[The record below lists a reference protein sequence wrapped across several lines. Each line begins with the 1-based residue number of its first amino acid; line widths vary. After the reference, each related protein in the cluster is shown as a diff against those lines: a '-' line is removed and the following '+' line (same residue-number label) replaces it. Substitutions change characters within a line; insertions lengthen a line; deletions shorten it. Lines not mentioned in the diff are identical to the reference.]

1 MSWEDDEWDAP
12 AKETTVADDLTDKW
26 AGEDED
32 DDTLLGD
39 DWDADPEEKKAAA
52 ASGAKPVVKKLTK
65 RQLIKKKEEEER
77 EAARKAMAQAKISKD
92 DPDAA
97 RKEAAAIKA
106 AITKSNLGLVADC
119 FGGDGYEAPENG
131 EFQNDQLDQ
140 DNQDMNTDLDL
151 SEIKKIKVKTD
162 EPLED
167 VVLKTIDDFKKFG
180 ERVGKLAGKDEKK
193 QKHIVQFLL
202 QALTESTKKMKLDE
216 ANLIK
221 KHINV
226 ICSQKQKDEQGKKKK
241 NNKKAQL
248 QMSNRDD
255 DYGGG
260 GDDWGGDMDDFC

>member
-12 AKETTVADDLTDKW
+12 AKDVSVLDNDLTDKW

-32 DDTLLGD
+32 DEALLGD
-39 DWDADPEEKKAAA
+39 DWDADPEEKKAATA
-52 ASGAKPVVKKLTK
+52 GVPVVKKLTK

-77 EAARKAMAQAKISKD
+77 EAARKAMQQAKISAD

-151 SEIKKIKVKTD
+151 TAIKALKVKTD

-167 VVLKTIDDFKKFG
+167 VVLKTIDDYKKFG

-193 QKHIVQFLL
+193 QKQIVQFAL
-202 QALTESTKKMKLDE
+202 QVLTECTKKMKLDE
-216 ANLIK
+216 ANMIK
-221 KHINV
+221 KHLNV

-248 QMSNRDD
+248 QMSSRDD

-260 GDDWGGDMDDFC
+260 DDDYGDMGDFL